1 MDLIN
6 RADSPQRQNEKLQ
19 IIVNALIQRAEQSSD
34 QSGIAYAQFERAAL
48 LEAQVRERTGD
59 LEHALDLLHE
69 SNRALARANEASE
82 NAWSNLR
89 LATETIPDGIAL
101 FDSDDRLVLF
111 NRRFCCEIPD
121 VSDALGI
128 GLTFS
133 EYLKIISHSRFL
145 DVSEHGSPE
154 KWVDWRKI
162 QHRKSPVRFNIN
174 IVGGSLLQIQ
184 SQRTVSGSTV
194 ILHTDVTKI
203 VQLERDK
210 AMEQQVR
217 LLRTTLDHLD
227 QGVCIFDP
235 TGTCVGWNSRLDS
248 LLAMP
253 DSHALSD
260 QRLPTLL
267 DSMQGRVK
275 PVGDFSFDT
284 LKGWA
289 APQIGRPPMTFEL
302 TTSTG
307 TILSVFG
314 QEMPDQGFVLSFSDV
329 TADREAGK
337 MLSQM
342 NELLEQR
349 VAERTTELN
358 QALAAAKRANA
369 SKSRFV
375 AAASHDLA
383 QPLSAAKLFIAS
395 LADGGDS
402 QQVADVARKAE
413 TALHSVEH
421 IIEALL
427 DMSRLDSHHATF
439 DRRPVPL
446 NAVLTAL
453 KNELG
458 LKASA
463 KGLDFS
469 VVGCSLV
476 VDSDPGFL
484 RRILQNL
491 ITNAVRYTDR
501 GKVLV
506 GVRRRGGM
514 ARIEVHDTGRGISPD
529 QQKTV
534 FEEFRQLDHGRD
546 DSRGLGLGLAIVE
559 RACTALGHP
568 LDLWSEPGT
577 GSCFAFEVPVVSE
590 FIAPPKATSGD
601 APATEAISGLV
612 VLQVVTDPHLSRA
625 LSMLIE
631 GWGGIVL
638 DVTAVDEA
646 MALLKDVDLI
656 PDALVLDGR
665 LTDGQTGLEVYDFV
679 RQLHGPLPTRIITA
693 DRSEALLTRCVER
706 QIKIIPKPIDPAKL
720 IDFLTGIKT
729 GTSPGAAVFDN

>member
-6 RADSPQRQNEKLQ
+6 RADSPQRRNEKLQ

-59 LEHALDLLHE
+59 LEHALNLLHE

-82 NAWSNLR
+82 IAWSNLR

-101 FDSDDRLVLF
+101 FDSDDRLALF
-111 NRRFCCEIPD
+111 NRRFCCAIPD
-121 VSDALGI
+121 VSGALRT

-133 EYLKIISHSRFL
+133 EYLHIVSRSKFL
-145 DVSEHGSPE
+145 DISEHGSPE
-154 KWVDWRKI
+154 NWVDWRKT
-162 QHRKSPVRFNIN
+162 QHRKSPVRFNVN
-174 IVGGSLLQIQ
+174 IVGGSLLQLQ
-184 SQRTVSGSTV
+184 SQRTLSGSTV
-194 ILHTDVTKI
+194 ILHTDVTNI
-203 VQLERDK
+203 VRLERDR
-210 AMEQQVR
+210 AVEQQVR

-227 QGVCIFDP
+227 QGVCIFDR
-235 TGTCVGWNSRLDS
+235 TGTCVGWNSRFDS
-248 LLAMP
+248 LLSIS
-253 DSHALSD
+253 DSHNLSD
-260 QRLPTLL
+260 QRLPALL
-267 DSMQGRVK
+267 DSLRGRIE
-275 PVGDFSFDT
+275 PVGSFSFDT
-284 LKGWA
+284 LKDWA
-289 APQIGRPPMTFEL
+289 ATQIGRPPMTFEV
-302 TTSTG
+302 TTNMG

-342 NELLEQR
+342 NDLLEQR

-358 QALAAAKRANA
+358 QALASAKRANA

-395 LADGGDS
+395 LADGGNS

-427 DMSRLDSHHATF
+427 DMSRLDSHHAKF

-446 NAVLTAL
+446 NAVLTDL
-453 KNELG
+453 KNQLG
-458 LKASA
+458 QKASL

-469 VVGCSLV
+469 VVNCSLV

-514 ARIEVHDTGRGISPD
+514 ARVEVHDTGRGISAEL
-529 QQKTV
+529 QKIV
-534 FEEFRQLDHGRD
+534 FEEFRQLDHGHNE
-546 DSRGLGLGLAIVE
+546 SRGLGLGLAIVE

-577 GSCFAFEVPVVSE
+577 GSCFAFEVPIASE
-590 FIAPPKATSGD
+590 FIAPPKVTSDG

-665 LTDGQTGLEVYDFV
+665 LKDGHTGLEVYDSV
-679 RQLHGPLPTRIITA
+679 HRLHGALPTRIISA
-693 DRSEALLTRCVER
+693 DRSEALLERCVER
-706 QIKIIPKPIDPAKL
+706 KIKIISKPIDPAKL

-729 GTSPGAAVFDN
+729 GAPTGTAVCDG